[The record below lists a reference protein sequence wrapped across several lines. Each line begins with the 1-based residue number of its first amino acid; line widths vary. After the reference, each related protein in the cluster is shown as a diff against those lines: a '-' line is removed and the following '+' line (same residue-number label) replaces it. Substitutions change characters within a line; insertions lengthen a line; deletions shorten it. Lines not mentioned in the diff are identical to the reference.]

1 MTDPTGSNHSRYGD
15 FGWELD
21 TKVDAPSEAAQLSAA
36 ILELGLQ
43 HVAKRA
49 IDTVFKLADFPQ
61 GIRRELVS
69 REHGTGKK
77 QHQVE
82 STLVEFSHPAAG
94 KRLVTYRAPGHS
106 SMSSYRPD
114 PAGLIHLRSGR
125 RAQPEM
131 QFSTTR
137 QGGIR
142 VTYFND
148 EGLPHDAI
156 TVQDARYNALGLF
169 KAIHILTSSPTIPE
183 SLSATM
189 EASVKVIAED
199 TGSFI
204 APQPPRVM

>member
-1 MTDPTGSNHSRYGD
+1 MTDPTGANHSRPGGYDLG
-15 FGWELD
+15 LN

-36 ILELGLQ
+36 ILKLRLQ
-43 HVAKRA
+43 RVAMRA
-49 IDTVFKLADFPQ
+49 IDTVFELADFPQ

-69 REHGTGKK
+69 QEHGTGKK

-94 KRLVTYRAPGHS
+94 KRLVTYHEPGYS

-114 PAGLIHLRSGR
+114 PAGLIHLRSGQ

-131 QFSTTR
+131 QFSTTK

-156 TVQDARYNALGLF
+156 TIQDARYNALGLF
-169 KAIHILTSSPTIPE
+169 KAIHVLTSSPTIPE
-183 SLSATM
+183 SLSATI

-199 TGSFI
+199 SQSII
-204 APQPPRVM
+204 APQPPHVM